1 MRSLKLRTAFSGHRV
16 IRYLTIMFN
25 NEGYKIHD
33 QSQPH
38 YVTFTVVDWVD
49 VFTRKRYKDIVLES
63 FEHCQSE
70 KGMVLYGY
78 VIMSNHIHAIL
89 QSGKGDL
96 SGLIRDFKKH
106 TAKQIIASIK
116 NGTESRR
123 EWMLDRFSKAADSHS
138 RNKTYQFWKYG
149 NHPEEIHSEKFF
161 WSKLDYIHLNPVR
174 AGVVSKASE
183 YQYSSANNY
192 VNDHGLISI
201 HKLETPVVNVLKKD
215 SFWKHISW

>member
-78 VIMSNHIHAIL
+78 VIMSNPALRRLCLRSDIT
-89 QSGKGDL
+89 KV
-96 SGLIRDFKKH
+96 
-106 TAKQIIASIK
+106 IIAK
-116 NGTESRR
+116 NLRGPA
-123 EWMLDRFSKAADSHS
+123 LDQTVA
-138 RNKTYQFWKYG
+138 
-149 NHPEEIHSEKFF
+149 E
-161 WSKLDYIHLNPVR
+161 LLN
-174 AGVVSKASE
+174 
-183 YQYSSANNY
+183 
-192 VNDHGLISI
+192 
-201 HKLETPVVNVLKKD
+201 
-215 SFWKHISW
+215 